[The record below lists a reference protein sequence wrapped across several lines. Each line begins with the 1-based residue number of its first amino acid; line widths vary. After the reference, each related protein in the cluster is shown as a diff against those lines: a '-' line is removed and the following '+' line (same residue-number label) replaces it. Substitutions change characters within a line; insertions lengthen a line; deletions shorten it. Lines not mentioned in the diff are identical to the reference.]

1 MDQNTNGYNN
11 GYGNDPFQNDNGNNS
26 YNYGQSTD
34 GNNSYNYG
42 QSTNGNNSY
51 NYGQSTD
58 GNNSYN
64 YGQSTD
70 GNNGYNY
77 GQSSSKN
84 NGYNNGS
91 NSYNYNNGN
100 YNYQPPQQQNN
111 SGFAVAALVFGI
123 LSLVLMC
130 GVNIITGIL
139 GIIFGALYLAKGQQ
153 ERRTMATVGLVL
165 SIVGIVVYII
175 IIIIAVVVMGTGM
188 YDAILNEMLMDTY
201 Y

>member
-34 GNNSYNYG
+34 GNN
-42 QSTNGNNSY
+42 
-51 NYGQSTD
+51 
-58 GNNSYN
+58 
-64 YGQSTD
+64 
-70 GNNGYNY
+70 GYNS

-100 YNYQPPQQQNN
+100 YNYQPQQQNN